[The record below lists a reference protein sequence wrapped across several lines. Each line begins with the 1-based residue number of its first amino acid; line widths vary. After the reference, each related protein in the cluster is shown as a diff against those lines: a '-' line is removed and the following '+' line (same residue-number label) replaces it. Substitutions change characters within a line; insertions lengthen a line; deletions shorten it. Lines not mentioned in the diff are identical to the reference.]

1 MCMSTLREVAALAGV
16 STATVSRVFS
26 RPEAVTEETRERVL
40 AAARSVDF
48 TPNPVARSL
57 ARGRTGN
64 LGLLVPDINNPVFG
78 SVINDVQ
85 EHAQQNGHVVF
96 VAAGNGRAEDE
107 FALVQAIGRQV
118 DGMVLTAPRM
128 GEEDLASVAKLA
140 PVVLINREW
149 PGAPSVK
156 APSGDGMCEA
166 VDHLVDLG
174 HRRLH
179 YVGGPATQLTQ
190 QHRLAAFRAT
200 CARRGVEGVVVI
212 ELQPDFAPAGEALAG
227 QLAAQDAQ
235 AIVAYNDQVALGI
248 MKGLARRG
256 RRAGRDFSII
266 GFDDSWLTEMIDP
279 PLSSV
284 RMPFGAAARTATQL
298 LLDILEGK
306 DLGEGAGVEL
316 ATHLIVRSST
326 APPRTERGDTA
337 LTGDGD

>member
-1 MCMSTLREVAALAGV
+1 MSTLREVAALAGV

-40 AAARSVDF
+40 AAARGMDYS
-48 TPNPVARSL
+48 PNPVARSL

-128 GEEDLASVAKLA
+128 ADEDLAAVAKLA
-140 PVVLINREW
+140 PVALINRSL
-149 PGAPSVK
+149 PGAPSVNV
-156 APSGDGMCEA
+156 PSGDGMGEA

-179 YVGGPATQLTQ
+179 YVGGPATQMTQ
-190 QHRLAAFRAT
+190 RNRLSAFRAT
-200 CARRGVEGVVVI
+200 CARRGVEGVVVT
-212 ELQPDFAPAGEALAG
+212 ELPPDFTRASEALAG
-227 QLAAQDAQ
+227 RLVAEDAQ
-235 AIVAYNDQVALGI
+235 AIVAYNDQAALGI
-248 MKGLARRG
+248 MKGLVRHG
-256 RRAGRDFSII
+256 RRAAREFSIV

-279 PLSSV
+279 PLTSV
-284 RMPFGAAARTATQL
+284 RMPFAAAARTATQL
-298 LLDILEGK
+298 LLDLLEGK
-306 DLGEGAGVEL
+306 ELGEAASVEL

-326 APPRTERGDTA
+326 APPRAVRGHTA
-337 LTGDGD
+337 RTDGGA